1 MSRYTITEIIE
12 ATGGRVLSKG
22 QEYVTGIS
30 IDSRTIKEGELFI
43 ALKGQRFDGHQFLE
57 EALQRGSG
65 AVVSLPPLLPYQG
78 RSIIYVDNTLKALQR
93 IARYRRVKSEATVI
107 GVTGTNGKTTTK
119 EMIATVLSRRYRVL
133 RSRGNLNNQIGLP
146 LCLTDLTDEEFAV
159 LEMGASRVGDI
170 RELCEIALPQIGVI
184 TNIGP
189 AHLEGFGSIEQVRK
203 TKLEM
208 LEFVD
213 TLIINHDDPM
223 LFPLTGESRA
233 VRELITY
240 GLSEGAMVRATEIHY
255 NSTGINFTL
264 RVNAKAIPV
273 KLNLFG
279 RFNVYNA
286 LAAASVCLL
295 FGCLNEFKEAIA
307 EFRGVPMRHEIR
319 HLKGA
324 TVISDLYNANP
335 ASMEEA
341 VKELVHLKRAR
352 AVAVLGDM
360 LELGAYSEVAH
371 RDLGRWLATLPV
383 DLFIG
388 VGPLM
393 RYACEEFQRMD
404 STREVYSVDDPLQAR
419 QILLERV
426 KEGDT
431 VLVKGSRG
439 MKLERLLEE

>member
-1 MSRYTITEIIE
+1 M
-12 ATGGRVLSKG
+12 
-22 QEYVTGIS
+22 
-30 IDSRTIKEGELFI
+30 
-43 ALKGQRFDGHQFLE
+43 
-57 EALQRGSG
+57 
-65 AVVSLPPLLPYQG
+65 
-78 RSIIYVDNTLKALQR
+78 
-93 IARYRRVKSEATVI
+93 
-107 GVTGTNGKTTTK
+107 
-119 EMIATVLSRRYRVL
+119 
-133 RSRGNLNNQIGLP
+133 
-146 LCLTDLTDEEFAV
+146 
-159 LEMGASRVGDI
+159 
-170 RELCEIALPQIGVI
+170 
-184 TNIGP
+184 
-189 AHLEGFGSIEQVRK
+189 
-203 TKLEM
+203 
-208 LEFVD
+208 
-213 TLIINHDDPM
+213 
-223 LFPLTGESRA
+223 
-233 VRELITY
+233 
-240 GLSEGAMVRATEIHY
+240 
-255 NSTGINFTL
+255 
-264 RVNAKAIPV
+264 
-273 KLNLFG
+273 
-279 RFNVYNA
+279 YNA